1 MVIMKAEQLYETVK
15 NTLTENGIDSAAFE
29 ASELLRTFANV
40 DVKKLV
46 AFPELEVDETLTFN
60 ALSKRIKGTPLQ
72 YLIGKWSFYRYE
84 FFVGEGVLIP
94 RSDTEILVEEALK
107 EIKPYMKVAD
117 LCSGSGCI
125 AITVSKET
133 NAQVYAL
140 EKSAK
145 AYEYLLKNIK
155 LNDASVTPILCDVL
169 KYNELSD
176 LDIIVSNPPYIKT
189 DVIKTLSKE
198 VKKEPI
204 IALDGGEDGL
214 FFYYEI
220 TKQWKDKLKKGGKI
234 FFEIGYDQAQDVTEI
249 LKQNGFSDICV
260 IKDYSK
266 NDRVV
271 KATLE

>member
-15 NTLTENGIDSAAFE
+15 NTLTENGIDSATFE

-72 YLIGKWSFYRYE
+72 YLIGKWGFYRYE

-155 LNDASVTPILCDVL
+155 LNDASVTAILCDVL